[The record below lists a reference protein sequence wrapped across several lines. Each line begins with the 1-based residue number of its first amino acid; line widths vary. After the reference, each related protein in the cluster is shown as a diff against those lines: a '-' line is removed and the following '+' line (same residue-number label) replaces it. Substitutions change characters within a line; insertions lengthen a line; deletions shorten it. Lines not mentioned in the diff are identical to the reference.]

1 MGVITVFNKYFE
13 RIDILRK
20 YTFMQYTDKFN
31 GVGEFKIN
39 AILCDENLYLLDEN
53 EVFFVAFDRTTM
65 GRVDKVVKDSDSEFE
80 RTIEIT
86 GRMIKYKLQTS
97 VVYKQQIYSGRTAEV
112 VKQLVENN
120 MCVGSIGDKRYINFE
135 FYIQGDRL
143 SEMTM
148 INNGQWT
155 GGSVYDAI
163 QPLLQADSMGFEIK
177 PVITERYEI
186 AGSAPI
192 TNIRKWYFNILL
204 GEDRTRNNQM
214 GNKPIVFSHSLSNLI
229 RSTYEKDMKDYCNV
243 AYVAGE
249 GEGNNRTWIEVYQ
262 DGVKGTENEWD
273 AIGWL
278 RDELFVDARDLQ
290 KTTDNK
296 TYTDTEY
303 KEMLT
308 QRGNEYLKEH
318 IVFVSYDSTVT
329 NENEKYKYQRDFHN
343 GDFVTI
349 IDNELGI
356 TVDAQITEVTKS
368 VEGSREILDITFGY
382 RSIQMNEK
390 LRRKGVI

>member
-1 MGVITVFNKYFE
+1 MGVIIVFNKYFE

-39 AILCDENLYLLDEN
+39 AILCDENLYLLDEK

-65 GRVDKVVKDSDSEFE
+65 GRIDKVVKDSDSEFE
-80 RTIEIT
+80 QILEIT

-186 AGSAPI
+186 AANAPI
-192 TNIRKWYFNILL
+192 TNIQKWYFNILL

-214 GNKPIVFSHSLSNLI
+214 GNKPIVFSHSLSNLT

-329 NENEKYKYQRDFHN
+329 NKNEKYKYQRDFHN

>member
-1 MGVITVFNKYFE
+1 MEVITVFNKYFE
-13 RIDILRK
+13 RIDVLRK
-20 YTFMQYTDKFN
+20 YTFMQYVDKFN

-39 AILCDENLYLLDEN
+39 VILCDENLYLLDEK

-65 GRVDKVVKDSDSEFE
+65 GRIDKVVKDSDSEFE
-80 RTIEIT
+80 QTLEIT

-186 AGSAPI
+186 GTNAPI

-204 GEDRTRNNQM
+204 GEDRTRNNQR
-214 GNKPIVFSHSLSNLI
+214 GNKPIVFSHSLSNLT

>member
-1 MGVITVFNKYFE
+1 MEVIMVFNKYFE

-39 AILCDENLYLLDEN
+39 AILCDENLYLLDKN
-53 EVFFVAFDRTTM
+53 EVFFVAFDRAMM
-65 GRVDKVVKDSDSEFE
+65 GRIDKVVKDSDSEFE

-112 VKQLVENN
+112 VKQLVKNN
-120 MCVGSIGDKRYINFE
+120 MCVGSVGDKRYINFE
-135 FYIQGDRL
+135 FNIPSDRL
-143 SEMTM
+143 SEMTQ

-155 GGSVYDAI
+155 GGSVYDAV
-163 QPLLQADSMGFEIK
+163 QPLLQQDKMGFDIL
-177 PVITERYEI
+177 PVITERHEL
-186 AGSAPI
+186 GVQAPI
-192 TNIRKWYFNILL
+192 TNIQKWYFNIRF
-204 GEDRTRNNQM
+204 GEDRTKNNQS
-214 GNKPIVFSHSLSNLI
+214 GNKPIEFSHSLSNLI

-243 AYVAGE
+243 TYVAGE
-249 GEGNNRTWIEVYQ
+249 GEGNDRTWIEVYQ
-262 DGVKGTENEWD
+262 DGIKGTDDEWD
-273 AIGWL
+273 AVGWL

-296 TYTDTEY
+296 SYTDAEY

-308 QRGNEYLKEH
+308 QRGKEKLKEH

-329 NENEKYKYQRDFHN
+329 NENEKYKYGRDFYN
-343 GDFVTI
+343 GDFVTVV
-349 IDNELGI
+349 DNELGI

-368 VEGSREILDITFGY
+368 REGSREILDITFGY
-382 RSIQMNEK
+382 RSIQTYER
-390 LRRKGVI
+390 LIRKGVI

>member
-1 MGVITVFNKYFE
+1 MEVITVFNKYFE

-39 AILCDENLYLLDEN
+39 AILCDENLYLLDKN
-53 EVFFVAFDRTTM
+53 EVFFVAFDRAMM
-65 GRVDKVVKDSDSEFE
+65 GRIDKVVKDSDSEFE

-112 VKQLVENN
+112 VKQLVKNN
-120 MCVGSIGDKRYINFE
+120 MCVGSVGDKRYINFE
-135 FYIQGDRL
+135 FNIPSDRL
-143 SEMTM
+143 SEMTQ

-155 GGSVYDAI
+155 GGSVYDAV
-163 QPLLQADSMGFEIK
+163 QPLLQQDKMGFDIL
-177 PVITERYEI
+177 PVITERYEL
-186 AGSAPI
+186 GVQAPI
-192 TNIRKWYFNILL
+192 TNIQKWYFNIRF
-204 GEDRTRNNQM
+204 GEDRTKNNQS
-214 GNKPIVFSHSLSNLI
+214 GNKPIEFSHSLSNLT

-243 AYVAGE
+243 TYVAGE
-249 GEGNNRTWIEVYQ
+249 GEGNDRTWIEVYQ
-262 DGVKGTENEWD
+262 DGIKGTDDEWD
-273 AIGWL
+273 AVGWL

-290 KTTDNK
+290 KTTGNK
-296 TYTDTEY
+296 SYTDAEY

-308 QRGNEYLKEH
+308 QRGKEKLKEH

-329 NENEKYKYQRDFHN
+329 NENEKYKYGRDFYN
-343 GDFVTI
+343 GDFVTVV
-349 IDNELGI
+349 DNELGI

-368 VEGSREILDITFGY
+368 REGSREILDITFGY
-382 RSIQMNEK
+382 RSIQINEI

>member
-39 AILCDENLYLLDEN
+39 AILCDENLYLLDEK

-65 GRVDKVVKDSDSEFE
+65 GRIDKVVKDSDSEFE
-80 RTIEIT
+80 QTLEIT

-112 VKQLVENN
+112 VKQLIENN

-143 SEMTM
+143 SEMTQ

-186 AGSAPI
+186 TANAPI

-214 GNKPIVFSHSLSNLI
+214 GNKPIVFSHSLSNLT

>member
-1 MGVITVFNKYFE
+1 MEVITVFNKYFE
-13 RIDILRK
+13 RIDVLRK
-20 YTFMQYTDKFN
+20 YTFMQYVDKFN

-39 AILCDENLYLLDEN
+39 AILCDENLYLFDEN
-53 EVFFVAFDRTTM
+53 EVFFVAFDRTTI
-65 GRVDKVVKDSDSEFE
+65 GRIDKVVKDSDSEFE

-120 MCVGSIGDKRYINFE
+120 MCVGSVGSKRYINFE
-135 FYIQGDRL
+135 FYIPSDRL
-143 SEMTM
+143 SEMTQ

-155 GGSVYDAI
+155 GGSVYDAV
-163 QPLLQADSMGFEIK
+163 QPLLQQDNMGFEIL
-177 PVITERYEI
+177 PVITERYEL
-186 AGSAPI
+186 GSQAPI
-192 TNIRKWYFNILL
+192 TNIQKWHFNIKF
-204 GEDRTRNNQM
+204 GEDRTRNNQS
-214 GNKPIVFSHSLSNLI
+214 GNKPVVFSHSLSNLT

-249 GEGNNRTWIEVYQ
+249 GEGNDRTWIEVYK
-262 DGVKGTENEWD
+262 DGINGTDDEWN
-273 AIGWL
+273 AVGWL

-296 TYTDTEY
+296 TYTDAEY

-308 QRGNEYLKEH
+308 QRGKENLKDH

-329 NENEKYKYQRDFHN
+329 NENDKYKYGRDFYN

-349 IDNELGI
+349 VDNELGI

-368 VEGSREILDITFGY
+368 REGSREILDITFGY
-382 RSIQMNEK
+382 RSIQMNER

>member
-31 GVGEFKIN
+31 DVGDFKIN
-39 AILCDENLYLLDEN
+39 AILCDENLYLLDKN
-53 EVFFVAFDRTTM
+53 EVFFVAFDRAMM
-65 GRVDKVVKDSDSEFE
+65 GRIDKVVKDSDSEFE

-97 VVYKQQIYSGRTAEV
+97 IVYKQQIYSGRTAEV
-112 VKQLVENN
+112 VKQIVKNN
-120 MCVGSIGDKRYINFE
+120 MCVGSIGSKRYINFE
-135 FYIQGDRL
+135 FYIQNDRL
-143 SEMTM
+143 NEMTQ

-163 QPLLQADSMGFEIK
+163 HPLLQADSMGFEIL
-177 PVITERYEI
+177 PVITERHEL
-186 AGSAPI
+186 GEQAPI
-192 TNIRKWYFNILL
+192 TNIQKWYFNILL
-204 GEDRTRNNQM
+204 GEDRTRNNVT
-214 GNKPIVFSHSLSNLI
+214 GNKPVVFSHSLSNLT

-249 GEGNNRTWIEVYQ
+249 GEGNDRAWIEVYQ
-262 DGVKGTENEWD
+262 DGVSGVDNEWD
-273 AIGWL
+273 AVGWL

-296 TYTDTEY
+296 TYTDAEY

-308 QRGNEYLKEH
+308 QRGNESLKEH

-329 NENEKYKYQRDFHN
+329 NENEKYKYGKDFYN

-349 IDNELGI
+349 VDNELGI

-368 VEGSREILDITFGY
+368 VDGSREIIDITFGY
-382 RSIQMNEK
+382 RSIQMNER

>member
-39 AILCDENLYLLDEN
+39 AILCDENLYLLDKK

-65 GRVDKVVKDSDSEFE
+65 GRIDKVVKDSDSEFE
-80 RTIEIT
+80 QTLEIT

-112 VKQLVENN
+112 VKQLVKNN
-120 MCVGSIGDKRYINFE
+120 MCVGSTGDKRYINFE

-177 PVITERYEI
+177 PVITERCEI
-186 AGSAPI
+186 AASAPI

-204 GEDRTRNNQM
+204 GEDRTRNNQR
-214 GNKPIVFSHSLSNLI
+214 GNKPIVFSHSLSNLT
-229 RSTYEKDMKDYCNV
+229 RSTYEKDMKEYCNV

-262 DGVKGTENEWD
+262 DGVKGTEYEWD

-303 KEMLT
+303 NEILT

-329 NENEKYKYQRDFHN
+329 NENEKYKYQRDFYN

-349 IDNELGI
+349 VDNELGI

>member
-39 AILCDENLYLLDEN
+39 AILCDENLYLLDEK

-65 GRVDKVVKDSDSEFE
+65 GRIDKVVKDSDSEFE
-80 RTIEIT
+80 QTLEIT

-186 AGSAPI
+186 VANAPI

-214 GNKPIVFSHSLSNLI
+214 GNKPIVFSHSLSNLT

-290 KTTDNK
+290 KTTDDK

-349 IDNELGI
+349 VDNELGI

>member
-1 MGVITVFNKYFE
+1 MEVITVFNKYFE

-39 AILCDENLYLLDEN
+39 AILCDENLYLFDKN
-53 EVFFVAFDRTTM
+53 EVFFVAFDRAIM
-65 GRVDKVVKDSDSEFE
+65 GRIDKVVKDSDSEFE

-112 VKQLVENN
+112 VKQLVKNN
-120 MCVGSIGDKRYINFE
+120 MCVGSVGDKRYINFE
-135 FYIQGDRL
+135 FNIPSDRL
-143 SEMTM
+143 SEMTQ

-155 GGSVYDAI
+155 GGSVYDAV
-163 QPLLQADSMGFEIK
+163 QPLLQQDKMGFDIL
-177 PVITERYEI
+177 PVITERYEL
-186 AGSAPI
+186 GVQAPI
-192 TNIRKWYFNILL
+192 TNIQKWYFNIRF
-204 GEDRTRNNQM
+204 GEDRTKNNQS
-214 GNKPIVFSHSLSNLI
+214 GNKPIEFSHSLSNLM

-243 AYVAGE
+243 TYVAGE
-249 GEGNNRTWIEVYQ
+249 GEGNDRTWIEVYQ
-262 DGVKGTENEWD
+262 DGIKGTDDEWD
-273 AIGWL
+273 AVGWL

-296 TYTDTEY
+296 SYTDAEY
-303 KEMLT
+303 KEILT
-308 QRGNEYLKEH
+308 QRGKEKLKEH
-318 IVFVSYDSTVT
+318 IVFVSYDSTVI
-329 NENEKYKYQRDFHN
+329 NENEKYKYGRDFYN
-343 GDFVTI
+343 GDFVTVV
-349 IDNELGI
+349 DNELGI

-368 VEGSREILDITFGY
+368 REGSREILDITFGY
-382 RSIQMNEK
+382 RSIQTNER

>member
-1 MGVITVFNKYFE
+1 MEVITVFDKYFE
-13 RIDILRK
+13 RIDVLRK
-20 YTFMQYTDKFN
+20 YTFMQYVDKFN

-39 AILCDENLYLLDEN
+39 VILCDENLYLLDEK

-65 GRVDKVVKDSDSEFE
+65 GRIDKVVKDSDSEFE
-80 RTIEIT
+80 QTLEIT

-186 AGSAPI
+186 GTNAPI

-204 GEDRTRNNQM
+204 GEDRTRNNQR
-214 GNKPIVFSHSLSNLI
+214 GNKPIVFSHSLSNLT

>member
-1 MGVITVFNKYFE
+1 MEVITVFNKYFE
-13 RIDILRK
+13 RIDVLSK
-20 YTFMQYTDKFN
+20 YTFMQYVDKFN

-39 AILCDENLYLLDEN
+39 AILCDENLYLFDEN
-53 EVFFVAFDRTTM
+53 KVFFVAFDRTTM
-65 GRVDKVVKDSDSEFE
+65 GRIDKVVKDSDSEFE

-112 VKQLVENN
+112 VKQLVQNN
-120 MCVGSIGDKRYINFE
+120 MCVGSVGSKRYINFE
-135 FYIQGDRL
+135 FNIPSDRL
-143 SEMTM
+143 SEMTQ

-155 GGSVYDAI
+155 GGSVYDAV
-163 QPLLQADSMGFEIK
+163 QPLLQQDNMGFEIL

-186 AGSAPI
+186 AANAPI
-192 TNIRKWYFNILL
+192 TNIQKWYFDILL
-204 GEDRTRNNQM
+204 GEDRTRNNQR
-214 GNKPIVFSHSLSNLI
+214 GNKPIVFSHSLSNLT

-249 GEGNNRTWIEVYQ
+249 GEGNDRTWIEVYQ
-262 DGVKGTENEWD
+262 DGIKGTDDEWN
-273 AIGWL
+273 AVGWL

-290 KTTDNK
+290 KTADNK
-296 TYTDTEY
+296 TYTDAEY
-303 KEMLT
+303 KEMLI
-308 QRGNEYLKEH
+308 QRGDEYLKEH
-318 IVFVSYDSTVT
+318 IVFVSYNSTAT
-329 NENEKYKYQRDFHN
+329 NENEKYKYGRDFYN

-349 IDNELGI
+349 VDNELGI

-368 VEGSREILDITFGY
+368 REGSREILDITFGY